1 MFKPT
6 SIALAVSAVLLPA
19 SVFADQPDSSTE
31 KSYERIIVTASPLE
45 KTALETAQPVY
56 VLYGDE
62 LRKSEAATLGE
73 TLRNLPG
80 VQATYFSPTA
90 SSPIIRGLEGP
101 RVKIVQNGL
110 DVADISRGGP
120 DHAVSTEASTAQQIE
135 VLRGPATLL
144 FGSGASGGVVNVVDN
159 RIPRAPID
167 GIEGAYSLRYN
178 SVSEERTGSFDINA
192 GNGRFAWHLDG
203 FKRKAND
210 YRVPR
215 FAQGADDDHHDHDHG
230 HSHDH
235 GHEDHS
241 DLDYAKRI
249 DNSFTDDQGATI
261 GASVFFDN
269 GFAGIS
275 FGRLER
281 DYGLPGHSH
290 GHGDDHDDDH
300 GHDSEH
306 SDHDEIFARM
316 RQDRFQFISGLVN
329 PIRGIERLDIT
340 FGYTELS
347 HEEIEDGFVET
358 AFSVEQ
364 TELRLIARHAPIA
377 GWRGALGLQV
387 SHQDY
392 DSFGAEAYT
401 PHTETDLAGIFWI
414 GEQQISDAM
423 SWELGARVETV
434 DIHSHGFADLSYT
447 PTSISSGLNWQVASS
462 LKLSSSISYSE
473 RAPHANELFSNGP
486 HFATRTYEV
495 GGVYHIEHN
504 DHYHDDHG
512 HDHDHGHDEYHYVL
526 DVADRALEKERSMN
540 LDFGMHFEGTK
551 WHLDT
556 NIFFNRINNFIYLHN
571 TGILKADLGT
581 DMFHDDHGHDHGHAH
596 NFDDL
601 PVYQYRQRGAE
612 LYGYEISGRYVFNE
626 SWAINGFSDY
636 TRAVF
641 RDGGNVPR
649 IPAQRV
655 GLSGTYTQD
664 QWDATLNY
672 VHYFDQNRTAD
683 NEQATSGFG
692 LLGLSMNY
700 YPGYMG
706 GQDFA
711 IYFKVD
717 NITNELGYAHSSF
730 IRDYAP
736 LPGRN
741 FGIGFRASF

>member
-1 MFKPT
+1 MFRPT

-19 SVFADQPDSSTE
+19 SAFADQPDSSTE

-159 RIPRAPID
+159 RVPRAPVD

-178 SVSEERTGSFDINA
+178 SVSDERTGSFDINA

-203 FKRKAND
+203 FKRKSND

-215 FAQGADDDHHDHDHG
+215 FNPEATAEHHDHG
-230 HSHDH
+230 HDH
-235 GHEDHS
+235 GHDEHNDHTTVN
-241 DLDYAKRI
+241 RI
-249 DNSFTDDQGATI
+249 DNSFTDDQGATV

-290 GHGDDHDDDH
+290 GEDHDDDH
-300 GHDSEH
+300 DHGHGHGHDNDH
-306 SDHDEIFARM
+306 GDHDEIYARM

-340 FGYTELS
+340 FGYTELR
-347 HEEIEDGFVET
+347 HEEIEDGFIET
-358 AFSVEQ
+358 AFNIEQ
-364 TELRLIARHAPIA
+364 TELRLIARHTPIA
-377 GWRGALGLQV
+377 GWRGALGVQI
-387 SHQDY
+387 SQQDY

-401 PHTETDLAGIFWI
+401 PHTETDLAGLFWI
-414 GEQQISDAM
+414 GERQISEIM
-423 SWELGARVETV
+423 SWELGARLETV
-434 DIHSHGFADLSYT
+434 ELHSDGFADLSYT
-447 PTSISSGLNWQVASS
+447 PASISSGLNWQVAPS
-462 LKLSSSISYSE
+462 LKLSSSVSYSE

-504 DHYHDDHG
+504 DH
-512 HDHDHGHDEYHYVL
+512 GHDEYHYLL
-526 DVADRALEKERSMN
+526 DVADHTLKKERSMN
-540 LDFGMHFEGTK
+540 LDFGMHFEGDK

-571 TGILKADLGT
+571 TGILKADL
-581 DMFHDDHGHDHGHAH
+581 DAEVFHDDHGHGHDHDHDHGHAH

-612 LYGYEISGRYVFNE
+612 LYGYEISGRYVFND

-641 RDGGNVPR
+641 SDGGNVPR

-655 GLSGTYTQD
+655 GLSGTYTQN

-672 VHYFDQNRTAD
+672 VHYFAQNRTA
-683 NEQATSGFG
+683 EHERATSGFG

-711 IYFKVD
+711 IYFKID

-741 FGIGFRASF
+741 FGIASAPAFNFGR

>member
-6 SIALAVSAVLLPA
+6 SIALAVSAILVPSLA
-19 SVFADQPDSSTE
+19 IADQPDASTE
-31 KSYERIIVTASPLE
+31 KSYERIVVTASPLE

-56 VLYGDE
+56 VLHGDE

-159 RIPRAPID
+159 RVPRQPID
-167 GIEGAYSLRYN
+167 GIEGAYTLRYN
-178 SVSEERTGSFDINA
+178 SVATERSGSFELNA

-203 FKRKAND
+203 FKRRAND

-215 FAQGADDDHHDHDHG
+215 FLPGGEHHDDHDDHGHAHDDHAHDHHDDHAA
-230 HSHDH
+230 
-235 GHEDHS
+235 E
-241 DLDYAKRI
+241 YTRRI

-261 GASVFFDN
+261 GASVFFDH
-269 GFAGIS
+269 GFAGLS

-290 GHGDDHDDDH
+290 GGDEHDHDHAHDD
-300 GHDSEH
+300 E
-306 SDHDEIFARM
+306 EIFARM
-316 RQDRFQFISGLVN
+316 RQDRFQAISGLIN
-329 PIRGIERLDIT
+329 PIRGIERLEFN
-340 FGYTELS
+340 FGYTELT
-347 HEEIEDGFVET
+347 HEEIENGFVET
-358 AFSVEQ
+358 GFNLEQ
-364 TELRLIARHAPIA
+364 TELRVIARHSPVA
-377 GWRGALGLQV
+377 GWRGAFGFQY

-392 DSFGAEAYT
+392 DSFGFEAYT
-401 PHTETDLAGIFWI
+401 PHTETDLMGMFWI
-414 GEQQISDAM
+414 GEREIQPGM
-423 SWELGARVETV
+423 SWELGGRIEAVEL
-434 DIHSHGFADLSYT
+434 HSHGFEDLEYT
-447 PTSISSGLNWQVASS
+447 PMSLSTGLNWQVAPS
-462 LKLSSSISYSE
+462 LKISSSVSYSE

-486 HFATRTYEV
+486 HFATRNYEI
-495 GGVYHIEHN
+495 GGVYSIAHN
-504 DHYHDDHG
+504 DHYHD
-512 HDHDHGHDEYHYVL
+512 HDHGHGEYHYMLTAANQAL
-526 DVADRALEKERSMN
+526 DKERSMN
-540 LDFGMHFEGTK
+540 LDFGFHFEGDK

-556 NIFFNRINNFIYLHN
+556 NLFFNRVNNFIYLHN
-571 TGILKADLGT
+571 TGLVKGDLDT
-581 DMFHDDHGHDHGHAH
+581 ELFHDDHGHDHGHDHDHDHAH
-596 NFDDL
+596 NIDDL
-601 PVYQYRQRGAE
+601 PVFQYRQRGAE
-612 LYGYEISGRYVFNE
+612 LYGYEISGRYVFNQN
-626 SWAINGFSDY
+626 WKVNGFSDY

-641 RDGGNVPR
+641 SNGGNVPR

-655 GLSGTYTQD
+655 GLSGIYTQEK
-664 QWDATLNY
+664 WDATLDY
-672 VHYFDQNRTAD
+672 VHYLAQNRTAE
-683 NEQATSGFG
+683 NEHSTDGFG
-692 LLGLSMNY
+692 LLGLRLNY

-711 IYFKVD
+711 VYFKVD

-741 FGIGFRASF
+741 IGIGFRASF